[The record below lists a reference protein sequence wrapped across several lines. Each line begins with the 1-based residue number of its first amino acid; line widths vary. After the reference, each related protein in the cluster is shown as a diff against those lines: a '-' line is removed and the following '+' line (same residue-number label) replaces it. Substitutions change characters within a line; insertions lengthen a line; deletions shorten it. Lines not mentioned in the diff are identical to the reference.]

1 MSKKHKRQTQKTTN
15 APRSAVSQTVT
26 VQPSPSAKPLSVARP
41 AREEFNPD
49 YSYVV
54 KDLRRI
60 GTLAGTFVAILIVLS
75 LFLR

>member
-1 MSKKHKRQTQKTTN
+1 MSKKHKRQTKKTTT
-15 APRSAVSQTVT
+15 APQRAVSQTIT
-26 VQPSPSAKPLSVARP
+26 VQPSPSAKPISVARP

-49 YSYVV
+49 YSYVI

-75 LFLR
+75 FFLR

>member
-1 MSKKHKRQTQKTTN
+1 MSKKHKRQTKRTANTPQ
-15 APRSAVSQTVT
+15 SAASQTIA
-26 VQPSPSAKPLSVARP
+26 VQPSPPAKPINVARP

-49 YSYVV
+49 YSYVI

-75 LFLR
+75 FFLR